1 MNITYIQ
8 KHNETN
14 ITGAQIMHFSNT
26 FKTLTTLTLILI
38 SSSAFAAKQCQAIGG
53 MGLAE
58 AIDETHLVAALSGD
72 MTGANATIISQQK
85 TKTGLLLDMEHNFIS
100 NKNGLIQTKD
110 KAVLTSVIGKENTYM
125 LEINYSIVDS
135 RGIYK
140 DYRGEFHSFGLI
152 KLDKGQ
158 VILRYKGEIC
168 K

>member
-1 MNITYIQ
+1 MRIT
-8 KHNETN
+8 
-14 ITGAQIMHFSNT
+14 NT
-26 FKTLTTLTLILI
+26 FKTITTLILI
-38 SSSAFAAKQCQAIGG
+38 SISTGAFATKQCQEIGG

-72 MTGANATIISQQK
+72 MTGANAKIINQKK

-100 NKNGLIQTKD
+100 NKNGLLQTRD

-135 RGIYK
+135 RGTYEG
-140 DYRGEFHSFGLI
+140 YRGEFHSFGLI
-152 KLDKGQ
+152 KLDEGK